1 MGDGESE
8 IGSSKQIAALI
19 FTDIVGSV
27 ALQQK
32 LGTNAYTRYVSRH
45 DEIIKECLS
54 AIPDAKILNETGDGF
69 LIRFTDPSDAVNTA
83 LRLQYRLSLEKIE
96 GELINIRMG
105 LNMGLITEMDETNRG
120 GTRAVGMPINLVARV
135 MDLGG
140 AGQIL
145 MTRVVYDDAKQFVRN
160 HPDSGLSD
168 RILPP
173 PEWVSHG
180 SYEIDGNDEN
190 IEIFEIGLEGIAPL
204 KAPEGSKKARPASQA
219 TNENSDSSEDA
230 PPEKSEPVDIEN
242 SDVLISYAEVDNE
255 PLRSGEDGWI
265 SQLQRN
271 LKVRMEQ
278 LSGEQ
283 VKISR
288 LSGKDFES
296 IGSGGGIIKDM
307 SEAKAV
313 VPVISP
319 PFTNSPGCQKEME
332 VFYNPETISSQTG
345 SGTPS
350 GSKLFN
356 AIKMPVP
363 SEELP
368 NAISSV
374 ISKCP
379 GLEFFERE
387 PSTGRVCEFN
397 EDLGEDSRQRYYER
411 VYDLAY
417 ELCEALKNNKDSST
431 NDQTE
436 ITGGRQKIFLAPT
449 TSELTK
455 EYDTVKREL
464 KEHGYHVVP
473 DYPLPLSVNELNKS
487 LEEMITDC
495 VTSIHLMGH
504 NYGLIPEGSSSS
516 IGEILLRFTAE
527 KSSQGLK
534 RFIWSPRD
542 FADGET
548 KQVELLEKI
557 QEDPALHSAAELI
570 EGSITTLKR
579 DIFRVIEEQ
588 KKKSEQDANAE
599 IKTVTDSKLI
609 YLICEQRDEEAVE
622 ALEDYL
628 FKEGLEV
635 CLPAFDGDEADVKAL
650 HQENLINCSGALVYY
665 GAAPRAWVDI
675 KLRDLIKAV
684 GYGRENPIENQ
695 AVFIAPP
702 HDHRKERYKSHTAK
716 IIRQNEES
724 FTPDN
729 DLQEFIDTMKGT

>member
-1 MGDGESE
+1 MEDEKPIKGN
-8 IGSSKQIAALI
+8 SKQIAALM

-32 LGTNAYTRYVSRH
+32 LGTNDYTRFVSRH
-45 DEIIKECLS
+45 DEIIKDCLS
-54 AIPDAKILNETGDGF
+54 TTPNAKILNETGDGF
-69 LIRFTDPSDAVNTA
+69 LIRFTDPSDAVNAA
-83 LRLQYRLSLEKIE
+83 LRLQYRLSLEKCE
-96 GELINIRMG
+96 GELITVRIG
-105 LNMGLITEMDETNRG
+105 LNMGVITEMDETNRG

-168 RILPP
+168 RILSP
-173 PEWVSHG
+173 PEWIAHG

-190 IEIFEIGLEGIAPL
+190 IEIFEVGLEGIAPL
-204 KAPEGSKKARPASQA
+204 SAPQASKKARPA
-219 TNENSDSSEDA
+219 NSLEDEGNSPIA
-230 PPEKSEPVDIEN
+230 EKKDNPEPVDIQDA
-242 SDVLISYAEVDNE
+242 DVLISYAEVDNE
-255 PLRSGEDGWI
+255 PLRPGDEGWI

-271 LKVRMEQ
+271 LKIRMEQ
-278 LSGEQ
+278 LSGEE

-288 LSGKDFES
+288 LSGKAFES
-296 IGSGGGIIKDM
+296 IGSGGGIAKEM

-319 PFTNSPGCQKEME
+319 PFTNSAGCQKEME
-332 VFYNPETISSQTG
+332 IIYNPETISSQTG
-345 SGTPS
+345 SGEPTEA
-350 GSKLFN
+350 KVVN
-356 AIKMPVP
+356 AIKMPVTLK
-363 SEELP
+363 SAP
-368 NAISSV
+368 NSISSV
-374 ISKCP
+374 ISSCP

-387 PSTGRVCEFN
+387 PSTGKVREFH
-397 EDLGEDSRQRYYER
+397 ESFGEDSRQRYYER

-417 ELCEALKNNKDSST
+417 ELCESIKQRSPSDKST
-431 NDQTE
+431 GTE
-436 ITGGRQKIFLAPT
+436 REKKQKIFLAPT

-473 DYPLPLSVNELNKS
+473 DCPLPLSLNEMNEA
-487 LEEMITDC
+487 LEAMITDC

-504 NYGLIPEGSSSS
+504 NYGLIPEGSTAS

-534 RFIWSPRD
+534 RFIWSPRE
-542 FADGET
+542 FSEGEA
-548 KQVELLEKI
+548 KQVELLERI

-570 EGSITTLKR
+570 EGSISTLKR

-588 KKKSEQDANAE
+588 KKKSEEDANKE
-599 IKTVTDSKLI
+599 IKPVTDSKLI

-665 GAAPRAWVDI
+665 GAAPRAWTDI

-724 FTPDN
+724 FTPN
-729 DLQEFIDTMKGT
+729 DELKEFIEAMKGT

>member
-1 MGDGESE
+1 MEDGEPA
-8 IGSSKQIAALI
+8 IGASKQIAALI

-32 LGTNAYTRYVSRH
+32 LGTNDYTRYVSRH

-54 AIPDAKILNETGDGF
+54 VIPDAKILNETGDGF

-83 LRLQYRLSLEKIE
+83 LRLQYRLSLEKCE

-140 AGQIL
+140 PGQIL

-168 RILPP
+168 RILSP

-190 IEIFEIGLEGIAPL
+190 IEIFEVGLEGIAPL
-204 KAPEGSKKARPASQA
+204 TAPTGSKKARPANQT
-219 TNENSDSSEDA
+219 TNEQAGSSENVTLEEA
-230 PPEKSEPVDIEN
+230 KPIDIEN
-242 SDVLISYAEVDNE
+242 SDVLISYADVDNE
-255 PLRSGEDGWI
+255 PLRTGEDGWI

-278 LSGEQ
+278 LSGEE
-283 VKISR
+283 VKISK

-296 IGSGGGIIKDM
+296 IGSGGGIIKGM
-307 SEAKAV
+307 NEAKAV

-345 SGTPS
+345 SGTAT
-350 GSKLFN
+350 GSKLVN

-374 ISKCP
+374 ITQCP

-387 PSTGRVCEFN
+387 PSTGRVREFN
-397 EDLGEDSRQRYYER
+397 EDFGEDSRQHYYER

-417 ELCEALKNNKDSST
+417 ELCETIKNKRDLSSAEPA
-431 NDQTE
+431 E

-464 KEHGYHVVP
+464 REHGYHVVP
-473 DYPLPLSVNELNKS
+473 DCPLPLSVNELNQA

-504 NYGLIPEGSSSS
+504 HYGLIPEGASSSL
-516 IGEILLRFTAE
+516 GEILLRFTAE
-527 KSSQGLK
+527 KTSHGLK

-542 FADGET
+542 FNAGEA
-548 KQVELLEKI
+548 KQIELLEKI
-557 QEDPALHSAAELI
+557 QEDPSLHSAAELI

-588 KKKSEQDANAE
+588 KKKAEEDANTE
-599 IKTVTDSKLI
+599 IKTVNDSKLI

-628 FKEGLEV
+628 FKQGLEV

-665 GAAPRAWVDI
+665 GAAPRAWADI

-695 AVFIAPP
+695 VVFIAPP

-729 DLQEFIDTMKGT
+729 DLKEFIETMKET

>member
-1 MGDGESE
+1 MEDEKTLNGP
-8 IGSSKQIAALI
+8 SKQIAALI

-54 AIPDAKILNETGDGF
+54 AVPDAKILNETGDGF

-83 LRLQYRLSLEKIE
+83 LRLQYRLSLEKSE
-96 GELINIRMG
+96 GESINIRMG

-120 GTRAVGMPINLVARV
+120 STRAVGMPINLVARV

-145 MTRVVYDDAKQFVRN
+145 MTRVVYNDAKQFVRN

-168 RILPP
+168 RILEP

-204 KAPEGSKKARPASQA
+204 TAPAGSKKARPANQETNKQA
-219 TNENSDSSEDA
+219 GNSEDVA
-230 PPEKSEPVDIEN
+230 PEEPEPVDIEDA
-242 SDVLISYAEVDNE
+242 DVLISYAEVDNE
-255 PLRSGEDGWI
+255 PLRSGDEGWI

-271 LKVRMEQ
+271 LKIRMEQ
-278 LSGEQ
+278 LSGEE

-288 LSGKDFES
+288 LSGKAFES
-296 IGSGGGIIKDM
+296 IGSGGGVAKGM
-307 SEAKAV
+307 TEAKAI

-319 PFTNSPGCQKEME
+319 PFTNSAGCEKEME
-332 VFYNPETISSQTG
+332 IIYNPETISSQTG
-345 SGTPS
+345 SGEPTEA
-350 GSKLFN
+350 KVVN
-356 AIKMPVP
+356 AIKMPVALESAP
-363 SEELP
+363 DS
-368 NAISSV
+368 ISSV
-374 ISKCP
+374 ITKCP

-387 PSTGRVCEFN
+387 PSTGKVREFN

-417 ELCEALKNNKDSST
+417 ELCESIKQKPSS
-431 NDQTE
+431 DKS
-436 ITGGRQKIFLAPT
+436 TGSEAEQKQKIFLAPT

-473 DYPLPLSVNELNKS
+473 DYPLPLSINEMNEA
-487 LEEMITDC
+487 LEGMITDC

-534 RFIWSPRD
+534 RFIWSPRE
-542 FADGET
+542 FSEGEA
-548 KQVELLEKI
+548 KQVELLERI

-570 EGSITTLKR
+570 EGSISTLKR

-588 KKKSEQDANAE
+588 KRQSEEEANKE
-599 IKTVTDSKLI
+599 IKPVTDSKLI

-635 CLPAFDGDEADVKAL
+635 CLPAFEGDEADVKSL

-665 GAAPRAWVDI
+665 GAAPRAWADI

-724 FTPDN
+724 FSPN
-729 DLQEFIDTMKGT
+729 DELKEFIEAMKGT

>member
-1 MGDGESE
+1 MENGETTR
-8 IGSSKQIAALI
+8 GPSKQIAALI
-19 FTDIVGSV
+19 FTDIIGSV

-32 LGTNAYTRYVSRH
+32 LGTDAYTRFVSRH

-54 AIPDAKILNETGDGF
+54 AVPDAKILNETGDGF

-83 LRLQYRLSLEKIE
+83 LRLQYRLSLEKCE
-96 GELINIRMG
+96 GESIKIRMG

-120 GTRAVGMPINLVARV
+120 ATRAVGMPINLVARV

-168 RILPP
+168 KILSP

-180 SYEIDGNDEN
+180 SYEIDGNDKN
-190 IEIFEIGLEGIAPL
+190 IEIFEVGLKGTAPL
-204 KAPEGSKKARPASQA
+204 TEPAGSKKARPANQA
-219 TNENSDSSEDA
+219 THEKADSNVA
-230 PPEKSEPVDIEN
+230 PEESEPVDIEN
-242 SDVLISYAEVDNE
+242 LDVLISYADVDNE
-255 PLRSGEDGWI
+255 PLRTGEEGWI

-278 LSGEQ
+278 LSGEE

-296 IGSGGGIIKDM
+296 RGSGGGMIKEM
-307 SEAKAV
+307 GQAKTV

-319 PFTNSPGCQKEME
+319 QFANSPGCQKEMD
-332 VFYNPETISSQTG
+332 VFYNQVTILSQTA
-345 SGTPS
+345 SGTPNKA
-350 GSKLFN
+350 KLVS

-363 SEELP
+363 SEDFP

-374 ISKCP
+374 ITQCL

-387 PSTGRVCEFN
+387 TSTGRVREFH
-397 EDLGEDSRQRYYER
+397 EDFGDASRQRYYER

-417 ELCEALKNNKDSST
+417 ELCEALKNQKNFSSIEST
-431 NDQTE
+431 AL
-436 ITGGRQKIFLAPT
+436 TGGRQKIFLAPT

-473 DYPLPLSVNELNKS
+473 DCPLPQSVNELNEA
-487 LEEMITDC
+487 LEEMLIDC

-504 NYGLIPEGSSSS
+504 HYGLIPECASSSL
-516 IGEILLRFTAE
+516 GEILLRFTAG
-527 KSSQGLK
+527 KASSGLK

-542 FADGET
+542 FSNGEIR
-548 KQVELLEKI
+548 QVELLQKI
-557 QEDPALHSAAELI
+557 QEDPSLHAAAELI
-570 EGSITTLKR
+570 EGSIISLKR

-588 KKKSEQDANAE
+588 KKKVDADANKE
-599 IKTVTDSKLI
+599 IKPANDSKLI

-665 GAAPRAWVDI
+665 GAAPRVWVDI

-684 GYGRENPIENQ
+684 GYGRENPIGNQ
-695 AVFIAPP
+695 AVFIASP
-702 HDHRKERYKSHTAK
+702 HDHRKERYKSHSAK
-716 IIRQNEES
+716 IIRQNDES

-729 DLQEFIDTMKGT
+729 DLKEFIETMKET

>member
-1 MGDGESE
+1 MEHRE
-8 IGSSKQIAALI
+8 ITKGPSKQISALI

-54 AIPDAKILNETGDGF
+54 TVADAKILNETGDGF

-83 LRLQYRLSLEKIE
+83 LRLQYRLSLEKCE
-96 GELINIRMG
+96 GESINVRMG

-120 GTRAVGMPINLVARV
+120 ATRAVGMPINLVARV

-168 RILPP
+168 TILSP
-173 PEWVSHG
+173 PEWMSHG

-190 IEIFEIGLEGIAPL
+190 IEVFEVGLRGIAPL
-204 KAPEGSKKARPASQA
+204 TAPAGSKKARPANQA
-219 TNENSDSSEDA
+219 THEGSNSNSPTE
-230 PPEKSEPVDIEN
+230 ESEPVDIEN
-242 SDVLISYAEVDNE
+242 LDVLISYADVDNE
-255 PLRSGEDGWI
+255 PLRTGEDGWI

-278 LSGEQ
+278 ISGEE

-296 IGSGGGIIKDM
+296 IGSGGGIIKGM

-332 VFYNPETISSQTG
+332 FFHNPEANSYQTE
-345 SGTPS
+345 SVTPAE
-350 GSKLFN
+350 SKLVN

-368 NAISSV
+368 HSISSV
-374 ISKCP
+374 ITQCP
-379 GLEFFERE
+379 ALEFFERE
-387 PSTGRVCEFN
+387 ATTGRVREFH
-397 EDLGEDSRQRYYER
+397 EDFGEDSRQRYYER

-417 ELCEALKNNKDSST
+417 ELCETLKNRKDFSSIEST
-431 NDQTE
+431 SVTD
-436 ITGGRQKIFLAPT
+436 GRQKIFLAPT

-473 DYPLPLSVNELNKS
+473 DRPLPLSVDELNEA
-487 LEEMITDC
+487 LEEMIIDC

-504 NYGLIPEGSSSS
+504 HYGLIPERSSSS
-516 IGEILLRFTAE
+516 LGEILLRFTAN
-527 KSSQGLK
+527 KASSGLK

-557 QEDPALHSAAELI
+557 QEDPSLHTAAELI
-570 EGSITTLKR
+570 EGSIVTLKR
-579 DIFRVIEEQ
+579 DIFRVIQEQ
-588 KKKSEQDANAE
+588 RKKAEADANKE
-599 IKTVTDSKLI
+599 IKPANDSKLI

-635 CLPAFDGDEADVKAL
+635 CLPAFDGDEADVKSL

-695 AVFIAPP
+695 AVFIASP

-716 IIRQNEES
+716 IIRQNDES
-724 FTPDN
+724 FSPNN
-729 DLQEFIDTMKGT
+729 DLKDFIETMKET

>member
-1 MGDGESE
+1 MDETN
-8 IGSSKQIAALI
+8 INTTSKQIAALM

-32 LGTNAYTRYVSRH
+32 LGTNSYTRYVARH
-45 DEIIKECLS
+45 DEIIKDCLS
-54 AIPDAKILNETGDGF
+54 NIPDSKILNETGDGF

-83 LRLQYRLSLEKIE
+83 LRLQYRLSLEKCE
-96 GELINIRMG
+96 GETIGVRIG
-105 LNMGLITEMDETNRG
+105 LNMGVITEMDETNRG

-140 AGQIL
+140 SGQIL

-160 HPDSGLSD
+160 HPDSGLTD
-168 RILPP
+168 RVLATPT
-173 PEWVSHG
+173 WKSHG
-180 SYEIDGNDEN
+180 SFEIDGNEEN
-190 IEIFEIGLEGIAPL
+190 IELFEVGLDDIASFE
-204 KAPEGSKKARPASQA
+204 APGGSKKARPATTPNTDNPSGNVTA
-219 TNENSDSSEDA
+219 ESKDPEPIDIEDA
-230 PPEKSEPVDIEN
+230 
-242 SDVLISYAEVDNE
+242 DVLISYAEVDNE
-255 PLRSGEDGWI
+255 PLRSGDEGWI

-278 LSGEQ
+278 LSGEE

-288 LSGKDFES
+288 LSGKAFES
-296 IGSGGGIIKDM
+296 IGSGGGIVKEM

-319 PFTNSPGCQKEME
+319 PFSNSPGCQKEME
-332 VFYNPETISSQTG
+332 IIYNPETLSSQTG
-345 SGTPS
+345 SGAPS
-350 GSKLFN
+350 EAKVFN
-356 AIKMPVP
+356 AIKMPVALE
-363 SEELP
+363 SAP
-368 NAISSV
+368 NSISSV

-387 PSTGRVCEFN
+387 PSTGKVRELHENF
-397 EDLGEDSRQRYYER
+397 GEDSRQRYYER

-417 ELCEALKNNKDSST
+417 ELCESIKNQNDSGIQDTDSGT
-431 NDQTE
+431 SVQSK
-436 ITGGRQKIFLAPT
+436 QKIFLAPT
-449 TSELTK
+449 TRDLTK

-473 DYPLPLSVNELNKS
+473 DHPLPISVDELNES
-487 LEEMITDC
+487 LEEMVADC
-495 VTSIHLMGH
+495 VTSIHLMGDR
-504 NYGLIPEGSSSS
+504 YGLIPEGASTS
-516 IGEILLRFTAE
+516 ISELLLRFTSE
-527 KSSQGLK
+527 KAKDGLK

-542 FADGET
+542 FSDAEP
-548 KQVELLEKI
+548 KQIELLERI

-570 EGSITTLKR
+570 EGSISTLKR

-588 KKKSEQDANAE
+588 NKKAEDDANKE
-599 IKTVTDSKLI
+599 VKPVTDSKLI

-628 FKEGLEV
+628 FKEDLEV

-650 HQENLINCSGALVYY
+650 HQENLINCAGALVYY
-665 GAAPRAWVDI
+665 GAAPKAWVDI

-684 GYGRENPIENQ
+684 GYGRENPITNQ

-702 HDHRKERYKSHTAK
+702 HDHRKERYKSHNAT
-716 IIRQNEES
+716 IIRQSEDS
-724 FTPDN
+724 FTPN
-729 DLQEFIDTMKGT
+729 DELTQFIETMKS